1 MSKERPIR
9 VFNGN
14 QLFLHGREVKATV
27 LRTHPSRLTLIL
39 GGSRTGQVQ
48 LKLGEDLILT
58 RSLGQ
63 ICPWTTQNSSQ
74 SWVWL
79 HENTRQ
85 YRGAKEGNVNA

>member
-9 VFNGN
+9 VVHGN

-27 LRTHPSRLTLIL
+27 LRTRPSCLTLIL

-58 RSLGQ
+58 RSVGQ

-74 SWVWL
+74 RWVWL

-85 YRGAKEGNVNA
+85 YRRAKEANVNA